1 MNKLPVLL
9 LKSFVIFPN
18 EEVKLELNNEVSK
31 KVVNLSYKDYNKKVL
46 VLCPID
52 QKEENPDVSDL
63 PKIGVEATIVSRIIL
78 PNLNV
83 RVTLKGIK
91 RVKASN
97 FSNNEDIKDVLECE
111 TNEVILPLFAKEE
124 ETALRRKVLS
134 LLEEYINLS
143 PELSNDILGK
153 AKNTNSF
160 YKFTDLIATF
170 LDLSFE
176 SKSFYM
182 QEVNPLYRAHKLIE
196 DLNLELEVIKLDET
210 IEDKLQTSLEES
222 QKEFILKEKLNQIK
236 ELLGEEENNETD
248 SFIKKAHELD
258 LEEKTLKHIL
268 HEIDKYSKTLSTSP
282 EIAILRNY
290 IDTFLSL
297 PWNSY
302 GKKETNLNNIL
313 KVLNKSHYGL
323 TDIKERI
330 VEYIAAKKRNPN
342 IKSPIICLVGPPG
355 VGKSSIAY
363 AISKSLK
370 KEFYKISVGG
380 LNDPAE
386 LLGHRRTYVGA
397 SPGKVIMAMQ
407 KCGVL
412 DPVILIDE
420 VDKMGKDIKGD
431 PASALLD
438 ILDTNINNKF
448 IDNYIEEAFDLS
460 KVLFIL
466 TANNINDIPEA
477 LKDRLEIIN
486 VSGYSLEEKVSIAT
500 EFIIPKVF
508 KENLITKEI
517 KFSTEAIKVIINNYT
532 KEAGVRDLNRNINK
546 IIRKIIAKSY
556 MDKIPL
562 KMTIK
567 KNDISKYLGNK
578 LYDNTISYKKPS
590 AGVVNGLAYTSLGG
604 IVLPIE
610 AVIYD
615 GDGKINYTGNLGK
628 IIEES
633 IKVSLSYIKSN
644 AKYLKIRNNLD
655 KSDIHINFL
664 SSAIPKDGPSA
675 GSAVTT
681 ALLSLLLGKIV
692 NLNVAMTGEISLKGD
707 ILKIGGLKEKII
719 GAYNNGIKT
728 IFIPKDNVD
737 ELDDI
742 DNKIKDHLN
751 IISVS
756 NYSEIYKVLFE

>member
-18 EEVKLELNNEVSK
+18 QEVKLELNNDISK
-31 KVVNLSYKDYNKKVL
+31 KVVNLSFKEYNKKVL

-63 PKIGVEATIVSRIIL
+63 PKIGVEAVIVSRIIL

-83 RVTLKGIK
+83 RVTLKGIR
-91 RVKASN
+91 RVKAEH
-97 FSNNEDIKDVLECE
+97 FYNNESLKYILECD

-124 ETALRRKVLS
+124 EGALRRKILS

-153 AKNTNSF
+153 ARNTDNF
-160 YKFTDLIATF
+160 YIFTDLIATF
-170 LDLSFE
+170 LDLSIE
-176 SKSFYM
+176 QKLFYM
-182 QEVNPLYRAHKLIE
+182 QEINPLYRAHKIIE
-196 DLNLELEVIKLDET
+196 DLNLELEVLKLDET
-210 IEDKLQTSLEES
+210 IEDKLQTSLEDS
-222 QKEFILKEKLNQIK
+222 QREFILKEKLNQIK
-236 ELLGEEENNETD
+236 ELLGEDEGSDTEE
-248 SFIKKAHELD
+248 FINKAKDLK

-282 EIAILRNY
+282 EVAILRNY

-323 TDIKERI
+323 VDVKERI
-330 VEYIAAKKRNPN
+330 IEYIAAKKRNPN
-342 IKSPIICLVGPPG
+342 LKSPIICLVGPPG

-363 AISKSLK
+363 AISKALK

-380 LNDPAE
+380 LNDPSE

-407 KCGVL
+407 KTGVL

-448 IDNYIEEAFDLS
+448 IDNYIEEPFDLS
-460 KVLFIL
+460 NVLFIL
-466 TANNINDIPEA
+466 TANNIGDIPEA

-486 VSGYSLEEKVSIAT
+486 VSGYSLEEKVCIAND
-500 EFIIPKVF
+500 FIIPKIF
-508 KENLITKEI
+508 KDNLLNKEI
-517 KFSTEAIKVIINNYT
+517 KFSTESIKVIINNYT
-532 KEAGVRDLNRNINK
+532 KEAGVRDLNRNLNK

-556 MDKIPL
+556 LDKIPL
-562 KMTIK
+562 KTTIK

-578 LYDNTISYKKPS
+578 LYDNTINYKKPLP
-590 AGVVNGLAYTSLGG
+590 GVVNGLAYTSLGG
-604 IVLPIE
+604 EVLPIE

-615 GDGKINYTGNLGK
+615 GNGAVNYTGNLGK

-644 AKYLKIRNNLD
+644 VKGLKLKNNLE
-655 KSDIHINFL
+655 KSDVHINFL

-675 GSAVTT
+675 GSAITT
-681 ALLSLLLGKIV
+681 ALIGLLLGKLV
-692 NLNVAMTGEISLKGD
+692 DLSVAMTGEITLKGD

-728 IFIPKDNVD
+728 IFIPKDNID

-742 DNKIKDHLN
+742 DNKIIDHLN
-751 IISVS
+751 IIPVS